1 MKSSIYSDFPS
12 ISVTHQQINTHTH
25 THTHT
30 HTLLWLFYIVI
41 IILTIHCHA
50 LLGFVWRNTLWLPV
64 NVILRK
70 SFKCAY
76 VLEKRITQSDD
87 NSSLWRFNPLKN
99 PFEASPKPLSFL
111 QKYIQKRLI
120 ILTTNGDNVYFD
132 IMTYNSAVSIIQGRS
147 KGSGI
152 CKGSFICLCQSNKMQ
167 E

>member
-30 HTLLWLFYIVI
+30 SMI
-41 IILTIHCHA
+41 ILYYNYRILTIHCHA

-99 PFEASPKPLSFL
+99 LLRQAPSPSPFSRSIFKKGLSFW
-111 QKYIQKRLI
+111 RLMAI
-120 ILTTNGDNVYFD
+120 MYTLT
-132 IMTYNSAVSIIQGRS
+132 
-147 KGSGI
+147 
-152 CKGSFICLCQSNKMQ
+152 
-167 E
+167 